1 MTDRPTDKLLDK
13 YTKRSAT
20 ADVQKPEPEAD
31 EAEDLGCFGWLRG
44 VRDRSIMLELRKK
57 DGHIL
62 AVAYSWLERVEFEP
76 SDGITLHL
84 PGRKI
89 RITGSGLNSEA
100 RPTVR
105 LFDGITRHR
114 VPWISEADRAERLKT
129 GEGTVS
135 VESIQWDD

>member
-13 YTKRSAT
+13 YTKRSPT
-20 ADVQKPEPEAD
+20 ADAQNPAAEAD
-31 EAEDLGCFGWLRG
+31 EAEDFGCFGWLRG

-62 AVAYSWLERVEFEP
+62 AVGYSWLERVEFEP
-76 SDGITLHL
+76 SNGITLHL

-89 RITGSGLNSEA
+89 QITGSGLNAEA

-114 VPWISEADRAERLKT
+114 VPWIREADRAESLRSDS
-129 GEGTVS
+129 EDVV
-135 VESIQWDD
+135 VESIAWDS